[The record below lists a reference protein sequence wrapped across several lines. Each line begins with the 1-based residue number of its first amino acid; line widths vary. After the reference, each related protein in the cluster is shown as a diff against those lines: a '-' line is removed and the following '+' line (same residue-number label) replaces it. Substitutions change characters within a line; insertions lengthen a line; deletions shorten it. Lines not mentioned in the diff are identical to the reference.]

1 MVEVRVGAPQE
12 EMAMVKEQS
21 DEHMKGM
28 CANHSCPSQVPRP
41 SKMWLLE
48 TLKEGKQ
55 IFVLNTEVA

>member
-1 MVEVRVGAPQE
+1 MGTPQE

-28 CANHSCPSQVPRP
+28 CANHGCPSQVPRL
-41 SKMWLLE
+41 SKMWLLK

-55 IFVLNTEVA
+55 ILIPNTEVA

>member
-1 MVEVRVGAPQE
+1 
-12 EMAMVKEQS
+12 MAMVKEQS

-48 TLKEGKQ
+48 ALKEGKQ